1 MNAKLRVGNF
11 GYIGTI
17 GVTSRAKLIITEHFF
32 NEPPWPPP
40 PPKKK
45 NPGGRIGLKTE
56 GPTRV

>member
-45 NPGGRIGLKTE
+45 TRGE
-56 GPTRV
+56 G